1 MVMITAT
8 QRSKACECDKCKY
21 TWVIS
26 EISENEMTLGVR
38 PVKVIGFTCPRC
50 QQFYLITIKSDETEE
65 IVRNLERC
73 KILGKSRFPVHSSE
87 QEQQEY
93 LRKVNKEV
101 EYWQRKYKT
110 AQSRLKKLYLKE
122 VKRQHGTSRNIT
134 IC

>member
-1 MVMITAT
+1 MTMITAA

-26 EISENEMTLGVR
+26 EISEDTVALGINL
-38 PVKVIGFTCPRC
+38 VKVVGFTCPRC
-50 QQFYLITIKSDETEE
+50 HQFYLVTIKNDETEE

-73 KILGKSRFPVHSSE
+73 KTLGKSRFPTHAPE
-87 QEQQEY
+87 HEQQEY
-93 LRKVNKEV
+93 LRRVNKEV
-101 EYWQRKYKT
+101 AYWQRKYKT

-134 IC
+134 VC